1 MQDDFDLFYNGA
13 FLKFFGTGGARFVM
27 INQTRSTAGIWL
39 GLYGHHVLI
48 DPGPGSLVKICEA
61 GKPFAPEILETIIL
75 THKHLDH
82 SNDINVMVEAV
93 THGGFKR
100 RGTLILPEDAAF
112 GEGRILL
119 SHFQTKIGNVY
130 YWQDKKETELHDGSI
145 EAVKLIHHGVEC
157 YGFILKHPK
166 IAPLGL
172 ISDTRYDEDIIKRY
186 IECEILIIN
195 MTFHRVRDGID
206 HLGADHVALIRDYVK
221 PKIII
226 LNHFG
231 RGVVEKGPERIASM
245 LSKDYCKVVAPFDGQ
260 EFDIETFKPI

>member
-112 GEGRILL
+112 GEGPHPAFPLSNKNRKRLL
-119 SHFQTKIGNVY
+119 
-130 YWQDKKETELHDGSI
+130 L
-145 EAVKLIHHGVEC
+145 A
-157 YGFILKHPK
+157 
-166 IAPLGL
+166 
-172 ISDTRYDEDIIKRY
+172 R
-186 IECEILIIN
+186 
-195 MTFHRVRDGID
+195 
-206 HLGADHVALIRDYVK
+206 
-221 PKIII
+221 
-226 LNHFG
+226 
-231 RGVVEKGPERIASM
+231 
-245 LSKDYCKVVAPFDGQ
+245 
-260 EFDIETFKPI
+260 